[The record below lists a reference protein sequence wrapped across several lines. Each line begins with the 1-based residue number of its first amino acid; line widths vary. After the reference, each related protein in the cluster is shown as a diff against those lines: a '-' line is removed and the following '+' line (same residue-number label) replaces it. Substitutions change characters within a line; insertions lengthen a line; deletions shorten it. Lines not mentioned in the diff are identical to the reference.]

1 MVPGLHPGPRERRV
15 VDQTGFGEPA
25 EHGLGGIVGHATA
38 LQRLRQLSPGPGLGC
53 EQPQADL
60 PSPGFRIT
68 GTGSRA
74 MCPGLSLCFG
84 LGR

>member
-1 MVPGLHPGPRERRV
+1 
-15 VDQTGFGEPA
+15 
-25 EHGLGGIVGHATA
+25 
-38 LQRLRQLSPGPGLGC
+38 LRQLSPGPGLSC

-60 PSPGFRIT
+60 PSPGFRIA

-74 MCPGLSLCFG
+74 TRLGFS

>member
-1 MVPGLHPGPRERRV
+1 MVTGLHPGPRERRV
-15 VDQTGFGEPA
+15 VDQAGVGEPA
-25 EHGLGGIVGHATA
+25 QHGLGGIGGHATT
-38 LQRLRQLSPGPGLGC
+38 LQRLRQLSPGPGLSC

-60 PSPGFRIT
+60 PSPGFRIA

-74 MCPGLSLCFG
+74 TRLGFS